1 MTDAANRLT
10 TLTRMGFAARGII
23 YLVIAVF
30 VMTNGRAEDP
40 AGALSYLGE
49 GDGKAFLLLITL
61 GLLGYGL
68 WRLCD
73 AAFNIERHGND
84 RSGIAERLGAAGS
97 GIIHL
102 LLVWQAI
109 KLLRGA
115 AESEGMTAQ
124 ESARSV
130 LILPGGHLVLIAIG
144 LLLIA
149 VGMFQAVK
157 AVKASYLDDL
167 HPDAAKRPWV
177 KWSGRLGYLARSV
190 IFIIAGFFFVSAGMA
205 EQASEA
211 GGMAEALK
219 WLTSPWDIIVAA
231 GLLAFGLFSLIEARY
246 RIIHDMPVESI
257 GSRVKAKLR

>member
-1 MTDAANRLT
+1 MIDAANRIT
-10 TLTRMGFAARGII
+10 IMTRMGFAARGVI

-30 VMTNGRAEDP
+30 VIINGRTEDP
-40 AGALSYLGE
+40 AGALRFLGE
-49 GDGKAFLLLITL
+49 GDGNAFLLLITV

-73 AAFNIERHGND
+73 AAFNIERHGSD

-115 AESEGMTAQ
+115 TGSEGMTAQ
-124 ESARSV
+124 ESAQSV
-130 LILPGGHLVLIAIG
+130 LVLPGGHLVLIVIG

-149 VGMFQAVK
+149 VGLFQTVK
-157 AVKASYLDDL
+157 AIKGSYLDNL
-167 HPDAAKRPWV
+167 QPDAAKREWV

-190 IFIIAGFFFVSAGMA
+190 IFMIAGFFFMSAGMA

-231 GLLAFGLFSLIEARY
+231 GLFAFGLFSLIEARY
-246 RIIHDMPVESI
+246 RIIHDMPVQNI
-257 GSRVKAKLR
+257 GSQVKAKLR

>member
-1 MTDAANRLT
+1 MIDAANRLT
-10 TLTRMGFAARGII
+10 MLARMGFAARGII

-30 VMTNGRAEDP
+30 VMINGRAKDP
-40 AGALSYLGE
+40 AGALRYLGE
-49 GDGKAFLLLITL
+49 GDGKAFLLLITF

-73 AAFNIERHGND
+73 AAFNIERHGSD

-115 AESEGMTAQ
+115 AASEGMTAQ
-124 ESARSV
+124 ESAQSV
-130 LILPGGHLVLIAIG
+130 LVLPGGHLVLIVIG
-144 LLLIA
+144 LLLVT
-149 VGMFQAVK
+149 VGLFQTVK
-157 AVKASYLDDL
+157 AIKGSYLDNL
-167 HPDAAKRPWV
+167 QPDVAKREWV
-177 KWSGRLGYLARSV
+177 NWSGRLGYLARSV
-190 IFIIAGFFFVSAGMA
+190 IFMIAGFFFMSAGMA

-231 GLLAFGLFSLIEARY
+231 GLFAFGLFSLIEARY
-246 RIIHDMPVESI
+246 RIIHDVPVQII
-257 GSRVKAKLR
+257 GSQVKAKLR